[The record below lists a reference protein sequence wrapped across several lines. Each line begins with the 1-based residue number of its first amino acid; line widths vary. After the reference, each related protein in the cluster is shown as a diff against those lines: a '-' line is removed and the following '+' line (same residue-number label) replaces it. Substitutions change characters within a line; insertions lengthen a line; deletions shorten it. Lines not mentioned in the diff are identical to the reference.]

1 MEGATT
7 LMPTSTGA
15 YTFIKENMED
25 SIITMHWKHLIEYAF
40 AIVVIFLIF
49 YHWWERLETH

>member
-15 YTFIKENMED
+15 CTFIKENMED
-25 SIITMHWKHLIEYAF
+25 SIITMHWKHLI
-40 AIVVIFLIF
+40 
-49 YHWWERLETH
+49 